1 MILTGDNYAN
11 LLNFDES
18 KEVRESLDL
27 LTSNWFTFQILRRT
41 RSAEHN
47 KSSLGDNIFVNFSNM
62 HCTGGKLI
70 EKLTNHLP
78 NSLIIGNLNTNL

>member
-1 MILTGDNYAN
+1 MILTGNNYAN
-11 LLNFDES
+11 LLNFDKS
-18 KEVRESLDL
+18 KEVSDFLDL
-27 LTSNWFTFQILRRT
+27 LTTNWFTLQILRST

-47 KSSLGDNIFVNFSNM
+47 KSSQVDNIFVTFSNM

-78 NSLIIGNLNTNL
+78 NSLIIENLNTNL